1 MNRVLRMLALLA
13 LLVSPGVL
21 LFSQELP
28 TIDQK
33 QIKRDAKE
41 RGKEAQRIQKQTLK
55 EQGVQRK
62 EALKQEKE
70 ARKQVLKDRTKEQ
83 KDAEQQARE
92 QKKQEQAQL
101 KEARK
106 QKSGLHDPE
115 VPKVKKNRKK
125 HNENADPLN
134 PS

>member
-1 MNRVLRMLALLA
+1 MTRALRMLALLA
-13 LLVSPGVL
+13 LAAPGV
-21 LFSQELP
+21 FAAGQELP

-41 RGKEAQRIQKQTLK
+41 RAKEAQRIQKQTLK

-70 ARKQVLKDRTKEQ
+70 ARKQVQKDRTKEQ

-92 QKKQEQAQL
+92 QKKQEQQQI
-101 KEARK
+101 KEAKK